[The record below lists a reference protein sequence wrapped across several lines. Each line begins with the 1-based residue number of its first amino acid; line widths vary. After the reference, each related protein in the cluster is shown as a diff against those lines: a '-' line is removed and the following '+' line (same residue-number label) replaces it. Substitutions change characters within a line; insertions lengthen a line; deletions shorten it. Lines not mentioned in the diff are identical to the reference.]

1 MAKKKMSFNVG
12 DIVQARYA
20 LTISNTDDTDE
31 ESDDSDIFMVIEID
45 ERRERLEYKLIRQKS
60 LKISYW
66 DMNCAQY
73 NFNKV

>member
-1 MAKKKMSFNVG
+1 MRKMSFKVG
-12 DIVQARYA
+12 DIIQGRYA

-31 ESDDSDIFMVIEID
+31 ESDDGDIFMVIEID
-45 ERRERLEYKLIRQKS
+45 ERQEGLEYKLIRQKS

-66 DMNCAQY
+66 DMDCAQY